1 MPTKN
6 GINDEGFKP
15 VPKETSACQG
25 LDGSSAVL
33 NEAPSNVSVPSNTMN
48 TQGQVV
54 QQSQNIPPERVIEV
68 QKVVVDKKGGGCNKT
83 TCCIACCGGCFIFAV
98 VAVLAVIFAG
108 PSVARFLNK
117 VINRGV
123 VVPEVHE
130 VNAQTLDL
138 KINTILS
145 KNGEQTVI
153 FSEDE
158 VNTLLKTR
166 VASASNEN
174 TKIDARVKFEKDKTQ
189 FFFKMADWM
198 PWAIIRIEP
207 TSSGDMSIKS
217 VKIGPLNVTTNVE
230 QFVKNQ
236 GLTSEGSTSGELDVK
251 SIYSSIIFGDH
262 SSEVK
267 INKIYLYD
275 SEIKLDIVVTKSTL

>member
-1 MPTKN
+1 MPSKN
-6 GINDEGFKP
+6 SINNEGFQP
-15 VPKETSACQG
+15 VPKETGVSQG
-25 LDGSSAVL
+25 SGGSPVVTSDAT
-33 NEAPSNVSVPSNTMN
+33 ENVSVSSSPMN
-48 TQGQVV
+48 PQNQVV
-54 QQSQNIPPERVIEV
+54 QQPQNVPPEQVVEV
-68 QKVVVDKKGGGCNKT
+68 QKVVVEKKGGGCNKT
-83 TCCIACCGGCFIFAV
+83 TCCLACCGGCLIFVV

-130 VNAQTLDL
+130 VNAQALDL

-145 KNGEQTVI
+145 KGGEQTVV

-158 VNTLLKTR
+158 MNTLLKTR
-166 VASASNEN
+166 VASASNDN

-189 FFFKMADWM
+189 FFFKMANWM
-198 PWAIIRIEP
+198 PWAIILIEP

-217 VKIGPLNVTTNVE
+217 VKIGPVNVTTNVE

-236 GLTSEGSTSGELDVK
+236 GLTEGSTSGELDVK
-251 SIYSSIIFGDH
+251 GIYSSIIFDDH
-262 SSEVK
+262 SDEVK